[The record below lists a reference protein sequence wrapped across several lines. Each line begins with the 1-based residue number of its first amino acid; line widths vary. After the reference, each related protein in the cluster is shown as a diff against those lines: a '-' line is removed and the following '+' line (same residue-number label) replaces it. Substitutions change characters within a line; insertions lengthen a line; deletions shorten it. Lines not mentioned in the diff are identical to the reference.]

1 MGCPFF
7 NDSGICN
14 CARPARAASPA
25 ATNLYKEQSAGILPT
40 LSGIT
45 NSDYAE
51 TTDQRDKVGA
61 YAAIS

>member
-1 MGCPFF
+1 MQL
-7 NDSGICN
+7 
-14 CARPARAASPA
+14 RTPARAASPA